1 MVLVP
6 YLQRSDAQL
15 LKINRVFVRIIIMYI
30 MYRAWTSLATI
41 NSFPLA
47 GDAARLLDPNL
58 LCIHCFVSSSAMS
71 CETRVVSQV
80 GVS

>member
-1 MVLVP
+1 
-6 YLQRSDAQL
+6 
-15 LKINRVFVRIIIMYI
+15 MYI

>member
-1 MVLVP
+1 
-6 YLQRSDAQL
+6 
-15 LKINRVFVRIIIMYI
+15 MYI

-71 CETRVVSQV
+71 CETRVVSPSLT
-80 GVS
+80 GWSELTDGKRTPLLFLDKYTKMEI